1 MKYPEVPPVVLFDF
15 QLEVDFE
22 FIPYSDYTWH
32 LFFIICMYV
41 CMLFAGAAVAH
52 WLRYLSSQAAWAHFF

>member
-22 FIPYSDYTWH
+22 FIPYSDYT
-32 LFFIICMYV
+32 
-41 CMLFAGAAVAH
+41 
-52 WLRYLSSQAAWAHFF
+52 